1 SNSSELPDLTEEYCI
16 EHGVLLA
23 TSLYYRLT
31 QTFSLIISTLSS
43 SYTVYFLCRYFS
55 KIPFFHRNLR
65 TLFFSLT
72 ICCLFYSIVNIIS
85 KVSLHCF
92 QGCHL
97 ALSFLYTRPC
107 QIFLP
112 KILYACMTVSYFFA
126 YNISQFMMTSIVI
139 ERWIAFIFIRKYESG
154 YTKLGPTL
162 IALAIFISSL
172 FVFIL
177 FNGQNFDGWHVNGRM
192 LPSTT
197 YIKTNIVLFS
207 MLGSNI
213 ICLML
218 TITLHLLTPKR
229 RIRMSLSSKFQRREN
244 LIASKLFFYI
254 ATLQMTAFCCLQ
266 CATLYMRIYH
276 SKDPMSIAYKESVDF
291 FILYTLAMP
300 VLSTLYFAKVKRQR
314 IKDIRNHLDMKTIGS
329 DGWTNYL
336 TVIQKQWK

>member
-1 SNSSELPDLTEEYCI
+1 MASNSTVSPDLTEEYCI

-31 QTFSLIISTLSS
+31 QTISLIVSVLSAT
-43 SYTVYFLCRYFS
+43 YTVYFLCRYYS

-85 KVSLHCF
+85 KS
-92 QGCHL
+92 CHL
-97 ALSFLYTRPC
+97 ALSFLHTTPC

-112 KILYACMTVSYFFA
+112 RILYACMTVSYFFA
-126 YNISQFMMTSIVI
+126 YVISQFMMTSIVI

-154 YTKLGPTL
+154 YTKLGPAL

-172 FVFIL
+172 FVFLL
-177 FNGQNFDGWHVNGRM
+177 FNGQNFDGWYVNGRM
-192 LPSTT
+192 LPLSAFSRA
-197 YIKTNIVLFS
+197 NIVLSS

-244 LIASKLFFYI
+244 IIASKLFFWI
-254 ATLQMTAFCCLQ
+254 ATLQFTACGCLQ
-266 CATLYMRIYH
+266 SASLYLRIYH
-276 SKDPMSIAYKESVDF
+276 SKDPMSTAYKENVDF
-291 FILYTLAMP
+291 FNLYTLAMP
-300 VLSTLYFAKVKRQR
+300 VLSTLYFAKVNRQR
-314 IKDIRNHLDMKTIGS
+314 IKDIRNHLDMKTVGS